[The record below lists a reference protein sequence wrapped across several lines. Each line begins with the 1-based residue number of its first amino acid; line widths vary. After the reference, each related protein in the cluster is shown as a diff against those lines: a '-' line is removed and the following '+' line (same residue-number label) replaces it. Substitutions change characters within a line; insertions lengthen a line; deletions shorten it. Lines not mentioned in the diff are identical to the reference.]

1 MVNMH
6 LILGHVVADHSFTN
20 NYKIR
25 NYKGTKLLGHM
36 VWSALAILAFT
47 FDTLLNNYRGTI
59 VLGAFIAF
67 HIWGDYQ
74 RTKLNDAGK
83 KRTIDVLELSLL
95 IGAIAANWAVYDR
108 FYQSFLTSEFVYYL
122 MGMSIVSTGVTY
134 IFRNFYPGI
143 ENMSDIEGISE
154 RLAFFVF
161 LLAGK
166 IGFAYLSLALGFLYR
181 ILRIRKYDPTWWMS
195 PLLGLSISYF
205 WKFTL
210 YR

>member
-25 NYKGTKLLGHM
+25 NYRGTKLLGHV
-36 VWSALAILAFT
+36 VWSIFAILAFT
-47 FDTLLNNYRGTI
+47 FDTLLNNTLGI
-59 VLGAFIAF
+59 VVLGSFIAF
-67 HIWGDYQ
+67 HIWGDYK
-74 RTKLNDAGK
+74 RSSLNSSGK
-83 KRTIDVLELSLL
+83 KRMINILELALL
-95 IGAIAANWAVYDR
+95 AGAIVSNWIVYDE
-108 FYQSFLTSEFVYYL
+108 FYHSFLTSEFVYYL
-122 MGMSIVSTGVTY
+122 MGMSVVSTGVTY

-143 ENMSDIEGISE
+143 EDMSDIEGISE

-166 IGFAYLSLALGFLYR
+166 DGFAYLSIAFGFLYR
-181 ILRIRKYDPTWWMS
+181 LIRIRKYNATWWMS
-195 PLLGLSISYF
+195 PVLGLIISYI
-205 WKFTL
+205 WKITL